1 MLAAMAVLAGCTP
14 EPSGP
19 PSTQTASSEF
29 ETVAERVAF
38 LEPYLPLERTYET
51 LDFYVSYQNDDSAGF
66 LDIPGPSDWD
76 IRIVATV
83 PASELDD
90 WVLDGVT
97 PVDTAD
103 TAWLST
109 VPTSLDTSG
118 LTEWYVDVT
127 RATGID
133 RSRRIVA
140 YRFTTHALIAPQDPP
155 L

>member
-1 MLAAMAVLAGCTP
+1 MLAAIAVLAGCTF

-38 LEPYLPLERTYET
+38 LEQYLPLGRTYET
-51 LDFYVSYQNDDSAGF
+51 LDFYVSYSDNGRSGW
-66 LDIPGPSDWD
+66 LDTDGPSDWD

-90 WVLDGVT
+90 WVLDGVA

-109 VPTSLDTSG
+109 VPPSLDTSG

-140 YRFTTHALIAPQDPP
+140 YRFTTHALIAPQDLP